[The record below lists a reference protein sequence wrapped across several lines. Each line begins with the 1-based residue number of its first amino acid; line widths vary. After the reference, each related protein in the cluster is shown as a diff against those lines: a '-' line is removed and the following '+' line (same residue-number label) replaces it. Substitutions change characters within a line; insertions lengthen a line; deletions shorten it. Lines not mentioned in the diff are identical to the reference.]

1 MGQASQPIFS
11 INFGARQ
18 WERIRQTLRY
28 ALLSAAFFGLAW
40 TALILQFPNGFIR
53 IFMNPTAEVL
63 AVGPSILR
71 AYGISFLLLPF
82 NIFSTYYFQ
91 SLMKPRASFF
101 VSVFRGVLVSGLL
114 IWFLPLFMGAG
125 ALWFAMPV
133 TELLV
138 AAAVVYLIVKY
149 TKELPVK

>member
-1 MGQASQPIFS
+1 M
-11 INFGARQ
+11 
-18 WERIRQTLRY
+18 
-28 ALLSAAFFGLAW
+28 
-40 TALILQFPNGFIR
+40 
-53 IFMNPTAEVL
+53 
-63 AVGPSILR
+63 
-71 AYGISFLLLPF
+71 LPF

-133 TELLV
+133 TELLIT
-138 AAAVVYLIVKY
+138 AAVGYLMVKY